1 MENDFDIM
9 DEMMI
14 MAMLNDYLAQC
25 IQEQIYPQPV
35 INEMVKTKEK
45 LSNLFAEVVKI
56 GVDK

>member
-1 MENDFDIM
+1 MKNDFDII

-45 LSNLFAEVVKI
+45 LSNLFAEVIKM
-56 GVDK
+56 GVD

>member
-1 MENDFDIM
+1 MKIDFDIM

-14 MAMLNDYLAQC
+14 IAMLNDYLAQC
-25 IQEQIYPQPV
+25 IQEQNYPQPV

-56 GVDK
+56 GVD